1 MREDMD
7 EKMDAAADVQENTE
21 GVEKRKLDVTL
32 YGTPLSQADRR
43 NVVAYC
49 RKHRGYITVNQMR
62 RKACLKKQCR
72 YLDKV
77 DNPYWQ
83 ERAARRAAKKKRKA
97 GL

>member
-1 MREDMD
+1 MD
-7 EKMDAAADVQENTE
+7 EK
-21 GVEKRKLDVTL
+21 EKQDVTL

-49 RKHRGYITVNQMR
+49 RKHRGYITVNQMH
-62 RKACLKKQCR
+62 RKECLKKQCW

-77 DNPYWQ
+77 DNPYWE
-83 ERAARRAAKKKRKA
+83 ERAARRAAKKMRKA

>member
-1 MREDMD
+1 MD
-7 EKMDAAADVQENTE
+7 EKMDAAAEVQESTQGAE
-21 GVEKRKLDVTL
+21 HKKKLDVTL